1 MLLVEERHQSNIIQT
16 LSSSSKGLAYWTCL
30 QGLDYHHR
38 KCIIGEYASK
48 HHHLHHYHG
57 ISSLDIAIRDKTSSS
72 LLCTCV
78 LTSSSSSFAFFVS
91 LQTVYCSCKRE
102 TQNIFKQ
109 QPSVEDSDLF
119 WCKMRTVY
127 ELRNLQTVN
136 QSWSSKKEQLTP
148 RTRTVHPSLTLTV
161 YYLHHPVINT
171 YHLDCVL
178 TSQYFIGFLTLTWD

>member
-1 MLLVEERHQSNIIQT
+1 MLLVEERHQLDIIQT

-78 LTSSSSSFAFFVS
+78 LTSSSSSFSFFVS

-102 TQNIFKQ
+102 TQNILKQ

-127 ELRNLQTVN
+127 EL
-136 QSWSSKKEQLTP
+136 KKKALIMDCHLFKISDCLYDRTP
-148 RTRTVHPSLTLTV
+148 KNYDCWICCHMKFC
-161 YYLHHPVINT
+161 LHEI
-171 YHLDCVL
+171 
-178 TSQYFIGFLTLTWD
+178 